1 MRGCAFVVVSSTR
14 RETFC
19 SVAAEALACGTP
31 LVITRCGGPEEFVT
45 EQDGI
50 MVREDDPSALADGI
64 VRALERRETFDA
76 EDLRSRIVNRFGRAA
91 WCQRAMAI
99 YERVAQRDVKQAAA
113 GR

>member
-1 MRGCAFVVVSSTR
+1 
-14 RETFC
+14 
-19 SVAAEALACGTP
+19 
-31 LVITRCGGPEEFVT
+31 
-45 EQDGI
+45 

-64 VRALERRETFDA
+64 VERWSQTFDA

-99 YERVAQRDVKQAAA
+99 YERVAQRDVKQADA